1 MEKIYS
7 IEERVVLIV
16 EDFFKELPSK
26 EPFPSELSNYRFMLK
41 SKLVELINQF
51 PTDMQ
56 ARNASFDSALEGILR
71 SLEEVINRANLEDKE
86 ELKRLIR
93 ALEET
98 KEVLQEFLYTDQIRD
113 KSLLSKTTGK
123 IGEWIEKL
131 NVEFRRRFGGIINRI
146 KSLFSR

>member
-1 MEKIYS
+1 MERIYS

-16 EDFFKELPSK
+16 EEFFKDLPSK
-26 EPFPSELSNYRFMLK
+26 EPFPSLLSQYRFTLK

-71 SLEEVINRANLEDKE
+71 SLEQVINKTNFENKE
-86 ELKRLIR
+86 ELRRLIK

-98 KEVLQEFLYTDQIRD
+98 NEVLKEFLYTDQIRD
-113 KSLLSKTTGK
+113 KSLLSKTSGR
-123 IGEWIEKL
+123 IGEW
-131 NVEFRRRFGGIINRI
+131 VESLSMEFKRRFGGLINRI
-146 KSLFSR
+146 KALFGR